1 MASKTDIFN
10 MALMELGIS
19 SPITNGTINT
29 DNKAIILNT
38 FYDNAR
44 DEVLKA
50 FDWNFAEKFKTLA
63 LSEETEFDPR
73 YLYCFDYPQDCL
85 NAREIFSTD
94 GDKLK
99 KKFKISSGET
109 GNKII
114 LANVNPAILKY
125 TRKITN
131 EAFFTSEFCAT
142 LALYLAGL
150 AGKALTGSEQKANN
164 ALKKYWDRLK
174 LSEISNA
181 SEGEEVDEDNKT
193 YLDAR

>member
-10 MALMELGIS
+10 MAIMELGIA
-19 SPITNGTINT
+19 SPITNATINT
-29 DNKAIILNT
+29 DNKAIILNN
-38 FYDNAR
+38 FYDNAK

-50 FDWNFAEKFKTLA
+50 FDWNFAEKFKS
-63 LSEETEFDPR
+63 LSISDETVYDPR

-85 NAREIFSTD
+85 NAREIFAAE
-94 GDKLK
+94 GDKLT
-99 KKFKISSGET
+99 KKFKISAGES

-114 LANVNPAILKY
+114 LTNTNPCILRY
-125 TRKITN
+125 TRKITT
-131 EAFFTSEFCAT
+131 ESYFTSEFCAT
-142 LALYLAGL
+142 LALYLAAL

-164 ALKKYWDRLK
+164 ALKKYWDRIR

-181 SEGEEVDEDNKT
+181 SEGEEVDEDKTT